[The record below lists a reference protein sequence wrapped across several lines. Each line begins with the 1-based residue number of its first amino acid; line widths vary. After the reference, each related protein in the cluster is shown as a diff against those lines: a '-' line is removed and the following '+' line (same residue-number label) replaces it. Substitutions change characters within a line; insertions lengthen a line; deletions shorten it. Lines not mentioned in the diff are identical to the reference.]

1 MTRIVDQ
8 LYGFGIRK
16 FVFLNGHG
24 GNTPGAPAGGPGTGR
39 APCHGCDLKLVAFSR
54 RNWIPRWKGG
64 HGGGEETAAMLAI
77 DPSCVHM
84 EYFMPFEPKDLS
96 PDLTFAGSFN
106 VNCNGVSVPV
116 PRHVDRYSSCGWYGP
131 DSPETATK
139 EWGEEMLKAT
149 ADFCVDFI
157 KKFERVS
164 LG

>member
-1 MTRIVDQ
+1 
-8 LYGFGIRK
+8 
-16 FVFLNGHG
+16 
-24 GNTPGAPAGGPGTGR
+24 
-39 APCHGCDLKLVAFSR
+39 
-54 RNWIPRWKGG
+54 
-64 HGGGEETAAMLAI
+64 MLAI

>member
-1 MTRIVDQ
+1 MGAI
-8 LYGFGIRK
+8 
-16 FVFLNGHG
+16 LNWWLL
-24 GNTPGAPAGGPGTGR
+24 AGEL
-39 APCHGCDLKLVAFSR
+39 D
-54 RNWIPRWKGG
+54 PRWKGG

>member
-16 FVFLNGHG
+16 FVSLNGHG
-24 GNTPGAPAGGPGTGR
+24 GNTPVLQRVALELDERHAMGAILNWWLLAGEL
-39 APCHGCDLKLVAFSR
+39 D
-54 RNWIPRWKGG
+54 PRWKGG

-116 PRHVDRYSSCGWYGP
+116 PHAW
-131 DSPETATK
+131 TAIRPAAGTAPTPGNGHKGMGRRNVKGHSGFLRGLYK
-139 EWGEEMLKAT
+139 E
-149 ADFCVDFI
+149 V
-157 KKFERVS
+157 
-164 LG
+164 

>member
-1 MTRIVDQ
+1 
-8 LYGFGIRK
+8 
-16 FVFLNGHG
+16 
-24 GNTPGAPAGGPGTGR
+24 
-39 APCHGCDLKLVAFSR
+39 
-54 RNWIPRWKGG
+54 
-64 HGGGEETAAMLAI
+64 MLAI

-157 KKFERVS
+157 KKFEHVS
-164 LG
+164 LA